1 MVMRMLILL
10 MVFFLL
16 VVHIQA
22 EPHQRRAEEVL
33 DQDSWERMSRI
44 RPYPLEGMKVLLFQ
58 IQMSHVSMLE
68 TGAEKKCG
76 AKL

>member
-16 VVHIQA
+16 AVQIQA
-22 EPHQRRAEEVL
+22 EPHQRRAEEAL
-33 DQDSWERMSRI
+33 DQDSWERMSGI
-44 RPYPLEGMKVLLFQ
+44 RPYHLEGMKLLLFQ
-58 IQMSHVSMLE
+58 IQMSEVGILE